1 MLRKS
6 MIGWCS
12 QLLQRCLEVVPQLLL
27 LLLEL
32 AGKVLHGSP
41 VEAKG
46 VTLHTVP
53 LLKLPLLHV
62 VHPVVHV
69 VLHPAVEMVVHHLV
83 PVHAAVEAVVHLVP
97 VHAAVKTVV
106 HHLVPVHAA
115 VQVHLVHAAVHLIHL
130 VHAVIHLIHLVH
142 ERVHVVPL
150 VHAVVHLVHAV
161 GLLGVDNHLAVVVG
175 RVLGSDIVLEAAVSL
190 TLEHPAL
197 LVVHHPPGLILT
209 LEHALVAV
217 HVVAAL
223 LLPPGHVV
231 PHVVVLAL
239 LHHAIKHVALTAH
252 LVDLVHAVLFH
263 GVLHAVSVNLV
274 PPVHV
279 HLVHAA
285 PWGVHVLV
293 HLAHMPV
300 HVVLVH
306 AGVHL
311 VPLVHTA
318 VHLNNLVPVVVHLV
332 PLVHAGVHLLV
343 VLVRPAVAQLV
354 NVDLELV
361 SGLLFG
367 VSDLGLVGEL
377 GLSLGLPLAQ
387 GGVDGHGWVV
397 EVVPAQSSS
406 LGHVG
411 QGG

>member
-1 MLRKS
+1 
-6 MIGWCS
+6 
-12 QLLQRCLEVVPQLLL
+12 
-27 LLLEL
+27 
-32 AGKVLHGSP
+32 
-41 VEAKG
+41 
-46 VTLHTVP
+46 
-53 LLKLPLLHV
+53 
-62 VHPVVHV
+62 
-69 VLHPAVEMVVHHLV
+69 MVVH
-83 PVHAAVEAVVHLVP
+83 HLVP

-115 VQVHLVHAAVHLIHL
+115 VEAVVHHLVPVHAAVH
-130 VHAVIHLIHLVH
+130 
-142 ERVHVVPL
+142 VVL
-150 VHAVVHLVHAV
+150 VHAVVHLVHLVHAVVHLVQAV

-175 RVLGSDIVLEAAVSL
+175 RVLSSDIVLKAALSL

-209 LEHALVAV
+209 LEHALIAV

-223 LLPPGHVV
+223 LLLPGHVV
-231 PHVVVLAL
+231 PHVAVLAL
-239 LHHAIKHVALTAH
+239 LHHAVKHVALTAH
-252 LVDLVHAVLFH
+252 LVDLVHAGLFH
-263 GVLHAVSVNLV
+263 VALHAVSVNLVHAGVHLV

-285 PWGVHVLV
+285 PWGIHVLV
-293 HLAHMPV
+293 HLAHVPV
-300 HVVLVH
+300 HVVLVHAGVHLVPLVH

-318 VHLNNLVPVVVHLV
+318 VHLNHLVPVVIHLV

-343 VLVRPAVAQLV
+343 VLVRPAVAHLI
-354 NVDLELV
+354 NVDTELV
-361 SGLLFG
+361 GRLLFG

-377 GLSLGLPLAQ
+377 GLSLGLPLDQ

-397 EVVPAQSSS
+397 KVVPAQSSS

-411 QGG
+411 QGGGLGVNTIDCRVVGGLDWVVDEPIVVELGVG

>member
-12 QLLQRCLEVVPQLLL
+12 QLLQRCLEVVPQLAL

-41 VEAKG
+41 VEAEG

-69 VLHPAVEMVVHHLV
+69 VLHPAVKMVVHHLV
-83 PVHAAVEAVVHLVP
+83 PVHAAVEAVVH
-97 VHAAVKTVV
+97 
-106 HHLVPVHAA
+106 HLVPVHAA
-115 VQVHLVHAAVHLIHL
+115 VHVVLVHAVIHLVHL

-142 ERVHVVPL
+142 ARVHVVPL

-209 LEHALVAV
+209 LEHALIAV
-217 HVVAAL
+217 HVVAAF
-223 LLPPGHVV
+223 LLPPGNVV
-231 PHVVVLAL
+231 PHVAVLAL
-239 LHHAIKHVALTAH
+239 LHHAIKHVPLTAH
-252 LVDLVHAVLFH
+252 LVPMVHAVLFH

-274 PPVHV
+274 HAAVHLVPPVHV

-285 PWGVHVLV
+285 
-293 HLAHMPV
+293 
-300 HVVLVH
+300 
-306 AGVHL
+306 VHL
-311 VPLVHTA
+311 VPPVH
-318 VHLNNLVPVVVHLV
+318 
-332 PLVHAGVHLLV
+332 
-343 VLVRPAVAQLV
+343 
-354 NVDLELV
+354 
-361 SGLLFG
+361 
-367 VSDLGLVGEL
+367 
-377 GLSLGLPLAQ
+377 
-387 GGVDGHGWVV
+387 
-397 EVVPAQSSS
+397 
-406 LGHVG
+406 
-411 QGG
+411 

>member
-1 MLRKS
+1 
-6 MIGWCS
+6 
-12 QLLQRCLEVVPQLLL
+12 
-27 LLLEL
+27 
-32 AGKVLHGSP
+32 
-41 VEAKG
+41 
-46 VTLHTVP
+46 
-53 LLKLPLLHV
+53 
-62 VHPVVHV
+62 
-69 VLHPAVEMVVHHLV
+69 MVVHHLV
-83 PVHAAVEAVVHLVP
+83 PVHAAVEAVVHHLVP

-115 VQVHLVHAAVHLIHL
+115 VHVVL

-142 ERVHVVPL
+142 ARVHVVPL

-209 LEHALVAV
+209 LEHALIAV
-217 HVVAAL
+217 HVVAAF
-223 LLPPGHVV
+223 LLPPGNVV
-231 PHVVVLAL
+231 PHVAVLAL

-263 GVLHAVSVNLV
+263 VVLHAVSVNLV
-274 PPVHV
+274 
-279 HLVHAA
+279 HAA
-285 PWGVHVLV
+285 
-293 HLAHMPV
+293 
-300 HVVLVH
+300 
-306 AGVHL
+306 VHL

-318 VHLNNLVPVVVHLV
+318 VHLNHLVPVVVHLV
-332 PLVHAGVHLLV
+332 PLVHVGVHLLV
-343 VLVRPAVAQLV
+343 VLVRPAVAHLV
-354 NVDLELV
+354 NVDTELI

-367 VSDLGLVGEL
+367 MSDLGLVREL
-377 GLSLGLPLAQ
+377 RLSLGLPLDQ
-387 GGVDGHGWVV
+387 GGVDSHGWVV

-411 QGG
+411 QGGGLGVNPIDSRVVGGLDWVVDEPIVVELGVG